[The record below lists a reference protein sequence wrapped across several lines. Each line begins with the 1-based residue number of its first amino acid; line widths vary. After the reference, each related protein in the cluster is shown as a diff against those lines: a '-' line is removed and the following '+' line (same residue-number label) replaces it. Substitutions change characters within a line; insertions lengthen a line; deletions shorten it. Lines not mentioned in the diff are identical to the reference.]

1 MNQSFQD
8 SKHKFIALY
17 YGGFSIF
24 AICILIYLIDFN
36 NINLFSKLIYGLML
50 TQLII
55 TLYAAY
61 QYWQLN
67 ITGLKILKWI
77 SFSLIF
83 LLSTPLFLY
92 IPNIAIIFGF
102 FIEWTDTSFFSTLK
116 LHAGYNTTITL
127 NGDSPWGFGLNF
139 IEFFMF
145 YRFRKIL
152 NNTQIPLKEK

>member
-24 AICILIYLIDFN
+24 ATCILIYLIDFN

-67 ITGLKILKWI
+67 ITGLKILKCI
-77 SFSLIF
+77 SFSSVSYTHLDVYKRQVLYSTVF
-83 LLSTPLFLY
+83 LKSIWVKTAVFHCQRVVNNQLGWNDRIHFCWIT
-92 IPNIAIIFGF
+92 
-102 FIEWTDTSFFSTLK
+102 TLVC
-116 LHAGYNTTITL
+116 NRIT
-127 NGDSPWGFGLNF
+127 
-139 IEFFMF
+139 
-145 YRFRKIL
+145 
-152 NNTQIPLKEK
+152 